1 MAATPKPPRLKP
13 ARTKLLPTR
22 AEWILF
28 GVAVAIRLIHVFAV
42 RDSVWFRY
50 PIIDAA
56 TYHDAALAIAA
67 GQGHPDRVFWQPPGY
82 AYFLGAIYAMTG
94 GSDLVA
100 RIVQCLLG
108 GVTAL
113 LTARI
118 GTLVFGRG
126 VGVAAGYAA
135 ALYGT
140 LVYFDATLL
149 TPALGIPLLLA
160 GIWLGLRA
168 ERERAAPRLW
178 AGAGAFTGLAAIV
191 TANALVLVPV
201 LAWRARTRWWIVVVS
216 ALLAVLPLTL
226 RNAARGGEAVLISSN
241 MGINLYIGNN
251 AHYDETVG
259 VRPDLQWR
267 RLTAEPRRVGIR
279 DAAGGSAYFV
289 RRVIQYAASEPA
301 GFLLLQ
307 LKKLRLL
314 LGGDEIYRNQ
324 AIYPDR
330 NASPVLA
337 ALLWKI
343 PGLAFPLGLLL
354 PLAAVGL
361 AVGARR
367 TPLLSV
373 SILVYALSLVAFFI
387 AARYRLPLVPL
398 LLVFAAEGGRWLWKE
413 AGSRQRLLALGGM
426 AAVYAV
432 ANLGQGR
439 METRMN
445 PDAEFSVG
453 VRIALAGHRDEAR
466 DHFRRALTDKPDYAE
481 AWSNLGVLLARDGKP
496 EEAERAFLRAV
507 ELAPEETTALANL
520 AVFYEK
526 ERRPAEAEQLYERI
540 LSIDP
545 GDGLAA
551 ERLRGLRSPA
561 PVAPPGGPPP
571 PAGERVPVGPTP

>member
-1 MAATPKPPRLKP
+1 MAANPKPQRSKP
-13 ARTKLLPTR
+13 VRTKLLPTR

-28 GVAVAIRLIHVFAV
+28 AVAVGIRLIHVLAV

-100 RIVQCLLG
+100 RVIQCGLG
-108 GVTAL
+108 GVAAI

-118 GTLVFGRG
+118 GTLVFGAG
-126 VGVAAGYAA
+126 VGLAAGYAT

-178 AGAGAFTGLAAIV
+178 AVAGAFTGLAATV

-226 RNAARGGEAVLISSN
+226 RNAARGGEPVLISSN

-251 AHYDETVG
+251 PHYDETVG

-330 NASPVLA
+330 SPILA
-337 ALLWKI
+337 LLLWKV
-343 PGLAFPLGLLL
+343 PGLAFPFGLLL
-354 PLAAVGL
+354 PVAAVGL

-367 TPLLSV
+367 SPLLSV

-387 AARYRLPLVPL
+387 AGRYRLPLVPL

-413 AGSRQRLLALGGM
+413 AVPRQRLLALGGM

-432 ANLGQGR
+432 ANVGQGR
-439 METRMN
+439 MEARMN

-466 DHFRRALTDKPDYAE
+466 DHFRRALDARPDYAE

-526 ERRPAEAEQLYERI
+526 EGRPVEAERLYERI

-545 GDGLAA
+545 GDGLAV

-561 PVAPPGGPPP
+561 PAGPPGGPTPP
-571 PAGERVPVGPTP
+571 PIGERVPVGPTP